1 MSLSMRMTE
10 LLAAQITPYLVI
22 VCRIGSIAHGNKPV
36 GDCRFWIPGVASE
49 ACWIDALSAFCVLAS
64 FVASDTMDMD
74 DNIRVIPCL
83 HCWNVSTW

>member
-1 MSLSMRMTE
+1 MRMTE
-10 LLAAQITPYLVI
+10 LLAAQISLYLVI
-22 VCRIGSIAHGNKPV
+22 VYRIGSIAHGNKLL
-36 GDCRFWIPGVASE
+36 GGCHFWFPGVASE
-49 ACWIDALSAFCVLAS
+49 ACWIGTSGAFRVLAS